1 MAFWHASVR
10 SDQLAFAK
18 RDSYIV
24 FKIRC
29 MACHLKLAPG
39 LQSTAV
45 ANFVLK
51 RTEGVCAKNLANLS
65 LQSALTVRCHA
76 LVLCSR
82 LKWTWSYTTRG
93 DADLRFC
100 RTVPD
105 FQLPA

>member
-1 MAFWHASVR
+1 
-10 SDQLAFAK
+10 
-18 RDSYIV
+18 
-24 FKIRC
+24 

-76 LVLCSR
+76 LVLCSASNGLGPTLPEVTPTFVSVVQFPISSFR
-82 LKWTWSYTTRG
+82 RENVWLDTETLGWTVLG
-93 DADLRFC
+93 
-100 RTVPD
+100 
-105 FQLPA
+105 QLYVT